1 MNILTFIERIKNSN
15 NSVIGIFILIL
26 EVTYFKQGYK
36 DL

>member
-15 NSVIGIFILIL
+15 NSVTGIFILIL
-26 EVTYFKQGYK
+26 EVKYFKQGYK